1 MVRFLTFIFFL
12 ALLYGCASK
21 PPKLELPKQDLQ
33 SYISNESF
41 ESLKPPSTKNLKN
54 KYLQQFFSP
63 FSKIPKND
71 SIQAQWGLQQA
82 LTNLGYGENLLPYSL
97 AEIEE
102 LAKEA
107 NFENFPSL
115 KQPAIIT
122 KSSNLRVLPTNKP
135 RFFNPKTAGEGFPFD
150 YWQNSYIY
158 LGTPILIT
166 HYSKSKKW
174 AFVES
179 GFVSG
184 WIEVLNIAILN
195 QKQTQE
201 LRQTQEFLVAKKDNI
216 PIYNTHQEFLETA
229 RIGMLLPLLGSTKK
243 AYESFIFTRTQ
254 RGYAKKIKIH
264 LHSQDF
270 TRFPMPFSSK
280 NYTSLA
286 QNLMGEKYGWGGMF
300 GNRDCSMF
308 LRDTLGNFGFYL
320 QRNSQAQILP
330 NNLNKSLYFD
340 LSQMNPNQKKL
351 FIQNNAIPFA
361 TLLGMKGHIMLYVG
375 SFGGEIFVLHD
386 IWGLKTLQNGEEG
399 RSIIGKIAL
408 TPLNIGENTKGI
420 NQNTLLIK
428 RIYGM
433 RNLFDKANYA
443 K

>member
-1 MVRFLTFIFFL
+1 MMKFLTFIFFL

-33 SYISNESF
+33 SYISNESL

-63 FSKIPKND
+63 FSKIQKND

-243 AYESFIFTRTQ
+243 VYESFIFTRTQ

-280 NYTSLA
+280 NYASLA

-340 LSQMNPNQKKL
+340 LSQMNPSQKKL

>member
-1 MVRFLTFIFFL
+1 MVKFLTFIFFL

-21 PPKLELPKQDLQ
+21 PPKLELPKQNLQ
-33 SYISNESF
+33 SYISNESL

-179 GFVSG
+179 GFVGG

-243 AYESFIFTRTQ
+243 VYESFIFTRTQ

-280 NYTSLA
+280 NYASLA

>member
-1 MVRFLTFIFFL
+1 MVRFLTFLFFL

-41 ESLKPPSTKNLKN
+41 KTHSTKTLK
-54 KYLQQFFSP
+54 KEYLQQFFSP
-63 FSKIPKND
+63 FDKIPKND

-97 AEIEE
+97 EEIQK

-107 NFENFPSL
+107 NYKNFPSL
-115 KQPAIIT
+115 KQPAIVT
-122 KSSNLRVLPTNKP
+122 KSSNIRVLPTNKP

-166 HYSKSKKW
+166 HYSQSKKW

-184 WIEVLNIAILN
+184 WIEVLNIAILDHK
-195 QKQTQE
+195 QVQELKQTQD
-201 LRQTQEFLVAKKDNI
+201 FLVAKRDNI
-216 PIYNTHQEFLETA
+216 PLYNTHHEFLESA
-229 RIGMLLPLLGSTKK
+229 RIGMLLPSLGSTKK

-254 RGYAKKIKIH
+254 RGYAKKVKIH
-264 LHSQDF
+264 LQTKGF
-270 TRFPMPFSSK
+270 TKFPMPFSPK

-286 QNLMGEKYGWGGMF
+286 QNLLGEKYGWGGMF

-330 NNLNKSLYFD
+330 NNLDKSRYFD
-340 LSQMNPNQKKL
+340 LSQMNSHQKKL

-361 TLLGMKGHIMLYVG
+361 TLLGMKGHIMLYTG
-375 SFGGEIFVLHD
+375 SFGEEIFVLHD
-386 IWGLKTLQNGEEG
+386 IWGLKTLQNGIEG
-399 RSIIGKIAL
+399 RSIIGKIAI
-408 TPLNIGENTKGI
+408 TPLNIGENIKGI
-420 NQNTLLIK
+420 NQDTLLIK

-433 RNLFDKANYA
+433 RNLFNKEDLYA